1 MGVNILVV
9 LTAMPYMFLL
19 AGFVQDVL
27 NSGADSLGLLQSV
40 SGIGALT
47 GALVIA
53 SMPGRNRGAYYL
65 LGSAFQGLML
75 LLAFAFSNSVLMMGA
90 FMVLMG
96 VGQSARQSLS
106 NVLVQTYVDEEY
118 RGRVMSVY
126 MLQFSLSQFGA
137 FLTGVLAA
145 AMGPRVALGATSI
158 ALMVVAL
165 GAFAFIPRL
174 RHLQ

>member
-1 MGVNILVV
+1 
-9 LTAMPYMFLL
+9 
-19 AGFVQDVL
+19 
-27 NSGADSLGLLQSV
+27 
-40 SGIGALT
+40 
-47 GALVIA
+47 
-53 SMPGRNRGAYYL
+53 
-65 LGSAFQGLML
+65 ML
-75 LLAFAFSNSVLMMGA
+75 LLAFTFSNSVLMMGA

-118 RGRVMSVY
+118 RGRGMSVY